1 MRSGGLE
8 NKQNRV
14 ATESPT
20 LAGDCIIPQ
29 DPHFLYLLLSAAFF
43 SVKLLT
49 LNMAKSPIKNQKY
62 GSKNKRLE
70 RCNV

>member
-20 LAGDCIIPQ
+20 LAG
-29 DPHFLYLLLSAAFF
+29 LLSAAFF

-62 GSKNKRLE
+62 GTKNKRLE
-70 RCNV
+70 RCKV